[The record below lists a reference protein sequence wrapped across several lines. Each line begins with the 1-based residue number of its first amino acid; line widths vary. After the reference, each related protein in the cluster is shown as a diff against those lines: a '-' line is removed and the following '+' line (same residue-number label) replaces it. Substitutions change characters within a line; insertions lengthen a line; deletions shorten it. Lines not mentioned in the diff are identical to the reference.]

1 MAAFFFLQKMKKDVI
16 VNFADT
22 ERKREKKPTKQLTV
36 AKNFIKI
43 KSLVC

>member
-1 MAAFFFLQKMKKDVI
+1 MPAFFFLQKMRKDVI
-16 VNFADT
+16 INFADI
-22 ERKREKKPTKQLTV
+22 ERKKKKNKQLTV

>member
-1 MAAFFFLQKMKKDVI
+1 MAVFLQKMKKDVI
-16 VNFADT
+16 INFADIE
-22 ERKREKKPTKQLTV
+22 ERKAKQNKQLTV

>member
-1 MAAFFFLQKMKKDVI
+1 MAAFFFLQKMKKDI
-16 VNFADT
+16 IINFADT
-22 ERKREKKPTKQLTV
+22 ERKRKKTTKQLTI